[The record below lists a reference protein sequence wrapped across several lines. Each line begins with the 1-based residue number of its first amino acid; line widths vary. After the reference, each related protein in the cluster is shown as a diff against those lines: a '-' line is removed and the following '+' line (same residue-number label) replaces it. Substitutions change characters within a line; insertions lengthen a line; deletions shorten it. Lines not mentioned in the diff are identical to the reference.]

1 MAVWRTT
8 IQTDYPGTGGP
19 GYSTFHY
26 RDDADGGLE
35 AALQAATDRLIAA
48 YTLVR
53 PVVPATV
60 RMGTEGLWVEVDGDR
75 FVDVDGSSV
84 TGSLAQPGELLP
96 PATTLVVS
104 WGTASNSRSGRGR
117 TFLSGFTTLSNA
129 AGVPT
134 TAALTAVRAMGSNLV
149 SFNET
154 VGNGAFVVYSPT
166 QQISRDI
173 TRSKV
178 DPQWKVLRSRRD

>member
-8 IQTDYPGTGGP
+8 LQTDYPGTGGP

-35 AALQAATDRLIAA
+35 AALQNATDALMTAATL
-48 YTLVR
+48 LR
-53 PVVPATV
+53 PQYPNTV
-60 RMGTEGLWVEVDGDR
+60 RVGTEGLWTEVDGDR
-75 FVDVDGSSV
+75 FVDVNGSSFV
-84 TGSLAQPGELLP
+84 GSLGSGTDMLP
-96 PATTLVVS
+96 PATALVIA
-104 WGTASNSRSGRGR
+104 WGTASTSRSGRGR
-117 TFLSGFTTLSNA
+117 TFLSAWPVGANVGGAPDGDALA
-129 AGVPT
+129 A
-134 TAALTAVRAMGSNLV
+134 ARAMGASIV
-149 SFNET
+149 GFNGT

-166 QQISRDI
+166 QSISRDI